1 MQRQLSQLPTLY
13 CGWMDVE
20 VWTQMTLE
28 KALDAWKQML
38 SEIDKENWLFVGTIN
53 PEMVQIAIDAIEKE
67 IGMEE
72 CYELD

>member
-1 MQRQLSQLPTLY
+1 MQWQLSQLPTLY
-13 CGWMDVE
+13 YGWMDME

-53 PEMVQIAIDAIEKE
+53 PEMVQIAIDAIQKE
-67 IGMEE
+67 I
-72 CYELD
+72 DRNDRA